1 MPERKEFKMAI
12 FYNQAT
18 LSYNG
23 GIVNSNITTGEILE
37 ALSVTKTA
45 VADSYSPNSEIT
57 YIVNIVNSGNTSFT
71 GLSIS
76 DDLGA
81 YDFGGATVQPLD
93 YVNGSVTYF
102 VNGVLQAD
110 PTVTVGD
117 DLVISGINVP
127 ANSVATVAYTAKA
140 NAFASPEADGVIN
153 NAATVSGAGIT
164 PITAEESVSAVAAPL
179 LAISK
184 SLTPTTVTENGQIT
198 YTFVISNNGNE
209 PAVANDNIVVS
220 DTFDPILSNISVSYN
235 GVAWSSPEN
244 YNYDEA
250 TGAFSTL
257 PGEITVPAASYVRDA
272 VTGEWVV
279 IPGTVTLT
287 VSGTV

>member
-1 MPERKEFKMAI
+1 M
-12 FYNQAT
+12 
-18 LSYNG
+18 
-23 GIVNSNITTGEILE
+23 
-37 ALSVTKTA
+37 
-45 VADSYSPNSEIT
+45 
-57 YIVNIVNSGNTSFT
+57 
-71 GLSIS
+71 
-76 DDLGA
+76 
-81 YDFGGATVQPLD
+81 
-93 YVNGSVTYF
+93 
-102 VNGVLQAD
+102 
-110 PTVTVGD
+110 
-117 DLVISGINVP
+117 ISGINVP

-153 NAATVSGAGIT
+153 NAATVSGGGIT
-164 PITAEESVSAVAAPL
+164 PITAEESVSAAGAPL

>member
-81 YDFGGATVQPLD
+81 YDFGGSTVQPLD

-153 NAATVSGAGIT
+153 NAATVSGGGIT
-164 PITAEESVSAVAAPL
+164 PITAEESVSAAGAPL